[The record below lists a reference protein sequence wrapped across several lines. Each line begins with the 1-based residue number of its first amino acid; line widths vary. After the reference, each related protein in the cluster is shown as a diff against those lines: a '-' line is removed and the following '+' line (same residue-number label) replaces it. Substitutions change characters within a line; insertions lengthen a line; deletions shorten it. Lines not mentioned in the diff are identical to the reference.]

1 MKRDE
6 IMDLQPVNWWDRDL
20 DRRGRITCRRRK
32 YNHER
37 CEGLIQV
44 VGRRGYKINEFINQ
58 NKEIGRGRVLE
69 AIKGSNE
76 VKMSEN
82 INNL

>member
-1 MKRDE
+1 
-6 IMDLQPVNWWDRDL
+6 MD
-20 DRRGRITCRRRK
+20 GRS
-32 YNHER
+32 
-37 CEGLIQV
+37 
-44 VGRRGYKINEFINQ
+44 GYRINEFINQ
-58 NKEIGRGRVLE
+58 NRGVGRGRVLE